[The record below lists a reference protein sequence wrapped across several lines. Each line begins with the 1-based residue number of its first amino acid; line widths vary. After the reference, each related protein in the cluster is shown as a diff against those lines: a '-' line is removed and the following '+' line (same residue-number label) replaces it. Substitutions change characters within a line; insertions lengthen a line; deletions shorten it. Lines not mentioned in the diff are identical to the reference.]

1 MRVVSTAVFADE
13 LVVFVEGD
21 GTGGSAVRLGRAF
34 VVGDWVAA
42 V

>member
-21 GTGGSAVRLGRAF
+21 GTGGQCRPLG
-34 VVGDWVAA
+34 
-42 V
+42 